1 MEIELIKIVSAWNS
15 SRKKKENRTLYLLTE
30 EAFIEKESD
39 ETKTQNNLQN
49 TTQIQFR

>member
-15 SRKKKENRTLYLLTE
+15 SEKKENRTFYLLTE
-30 EAFIEKESD
+30 KAFMEKESD

-49 TTQIQFR
+49 TTQILFR